1 MPPRWRRTVCIDDRL
16 TIPPGED
23 GQMKGRG
30 RGMKDPF
37 YNEPRTL
44 QEVCPRTLQ
53 EASPEEAGFDAARL
67 GWAHEV
73 LERAVDNRAFP
84 GAVALVARHGRI
96 VLHEAVG
103 KASLR
108 PTVREMTRETIF
120 DLASVTKV
128 VATLPAV
135 MILVERGQLRLDD
148 AVARFIPE
156 FGQAGKE
163 GVLIRHLLT
172 HTAGLAPFGFLF
184 RCCGTREKILARICE
199 YPLENPVGAQEVYSD
214 LGLIVLGEIVERVSG
229 RPLDRFVREEIF
241 TLLGMANT
249 MYRPPVELRD
259 RIAAT
264 EDDPWRGRV
273 LVGEVH
279 DENACAMGG
288 VSGHAGL
295 FSTAQDLAIYAQMFL
310 NGGEY
315 CGKRILS
322 AVTVRRVT
330 SRQNAAIPV
339 STRGLGWQIKD
350 PTFASAGDLLSAE
363 AYGHTGFTGTMLW
376 IDPVLDLFIILLTNR
391 VHPGRE
397 NDAILRVRPLF
408 CNAVAGAIVE

>member
-1 MPPRWRRTVCIDDRL
+1 MDSSGGSAPIRPQ
-16 TIPPGED
+16 GEVNV
-23 GQMKGRG
+23 
-30 RGMKDPF
+30 KDLL
-37 YNEPRTL
+37 YNESRVL
-44 QEVCPRTLQ
+44 R
-53 EASPEEAGFDAARL
+53 EAGPEEAGFDATRLAR
-67 GWAHEV
+67 ARAV
-73 LERAVDNRAFP
+73 LERAVESGAFP

-135 MILVERGQLRLDD
+135 MILLERGSLRLDD
-148 AVARFIPE
+148 AVTRFMPE
-156 FGQAGKE
+156 FGKAGKE
-163 GVLIRHLLT
+163 EVLIRHLLT
-172 HTAGLAPFGFLF
+172 HTAGLAPFGFLY
-184 RCCGTREKILARICE
+184 RCCGSREKILARICE
-199 YPLENPVGAQEVYSD
+199 YPLENPVGAVEVYSD
-214 LGLIVLGEIVERVSG
+214 LGLIILGEIVGRVSG
-229 RPLDRFVREEIF
+229 QPLDVFARQEIF
-241 TLLGMANT
+241 APLGMADT
-249 MYRPPVELRD
+249 MYRPPAELQE

-279 DENACAMGG
+279 DENAYAMGG

-295 FSTAQDLAIYAQMFL
+295 FSTARDLAIYAQMFL

-315 CGKRILS
+315 GGKRLLS
-322 AVTVRRVT
+322 PLTIRQTTV
-330 SRQNAAIPV
+330 RQNAAIPA
-339 STRGLGWQIKD
+339 STRGLGWLLKD
-350 PTFASAGDLLSAE
+350 PAFTSAGDLLSPE

-376 IDPVLDLFIILLTNR
+376 IDPVVDLFIILLTNR
-391 VHPGRE
+391 VHPSRE

-408 CNAVAGAIVE
+408 CNAVAGAIVG

>member
-1 MPPRWRRTVCIDDRL
+1 
-16 TIPPGED
+16 
-23 GQMKGRG
+23 
-30 RGMKDPF
+30 MKDLL
-37 YNEPRTL
+37 YNESRVL
-44 QEVCPRTLQ
+44 R
-53 EASPEEAGFDAARL
+53 EASPVEAGFDAARL
-67 GWAHEV
+67 ARAREV
-73 LERAVDNRAFP
+73 LARAVENGAFP
-84 GAVALVARHGRI
+84 GAVALVVRHGRI

-108 PTVREMTRETIF
+108 PATREMTRETIF

-128 VATLPAV
+128 VATLPSV
-135 MILVERGQLRLDD
+135 MILLERGQLRLDD
-148 AVARFIPE
+148 AVTRFIPE

-172 HTAGLAPFGFLF
+172 HTAGLAPFGFLY

-199 YPLENPVGAQEVYSD
+199 YPLGNPVGTVEVYSD

-229 RPLDRFVREEIF
+229 RPLDQFAQEEIF
-241 TLLGMANT
+241 TPLGMADT
-249 MYRPPVELRD
+249 RYRPPVELRG

-279 DENACAMGG
+279 DENAYAMGG

-295 FSTAQDLAIYAQMFL
+295 FSTAQDLAIYAQLFL

-315 CGKRILS
+315 GGRRILS
-322 AVTVRRVT
+322 PVTIRRVT
-330 SRQNAAIPV
+330 SRQDAAVPV

-350 PTFASAGDLLSAE
+350 PTFASAGDLLSPE
-363 AYGHTGFTGTMLW
+363 AYGHTGFTGTMIW

-391 VHPGRE
+391 VHPSRE